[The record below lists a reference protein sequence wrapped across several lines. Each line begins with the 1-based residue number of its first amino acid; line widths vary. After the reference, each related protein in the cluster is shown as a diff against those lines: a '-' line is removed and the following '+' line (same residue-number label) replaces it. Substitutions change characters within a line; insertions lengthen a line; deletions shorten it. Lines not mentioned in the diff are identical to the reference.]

1 MNKEI
6 FLHIVKNLEASIG
19 TYVSW
24 RYAGSLEMMLIQDK
38 VINPNIRF
46 NFKKGGKK
54 YFPYILDFRW
64 EETYPK
70 YILRISKEYIQ
81 NGFVKNNVD

>member
-1 MNKEI
+1 MNKEL

-24 RYAGSLEMMLIQDK
+24 R
-38 VINPNIRF
+38 
-46 NFKKGGKK
+46 
-54 YFPYILDFRW
+54 
-64 EETYPK
+64 
-70 YILRISKEYIQ
+70 ISKEYIQ